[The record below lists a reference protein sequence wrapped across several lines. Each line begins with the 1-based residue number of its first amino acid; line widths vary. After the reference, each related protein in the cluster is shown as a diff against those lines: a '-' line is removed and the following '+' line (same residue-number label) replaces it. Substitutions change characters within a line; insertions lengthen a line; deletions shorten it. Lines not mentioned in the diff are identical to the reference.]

1 MTWRFASVFAA
12 LFVLGGLCCFPIHGQ
27 IPEEV
32 EVRKVATGLRFPD
45 GLAWSR
51 DGFLAIADVLK
62 REIYRLDP
70 DQQPKP
76 TQQDANG
83 AQGLAYDTQSRLY
96 ICEAETRKLVRL
108 DKRGK
113 VETLAESFEG
123 KKLNSPNDVTV
134 RRDGNVYF
142 TDPAFASAIDRREL
156 SFNGVYRVSPKGELE
171 AIARWQTRPN
181 GVALSADGKTLFVTD
196 ADRHAV
202 VAFDLDSKG
211 MATNQRDFVK
221 GIVGVPA
228 GLRLDAAG
236 RLFVGAQ
243 GLAIYTPA
251 GKLLRTL
258 LSSERVTNCTFGDT
272 DLESLYI
279 ATPKNVYRVRIG
291 VKGALQ
297 Y

>member
-1 MTWRFASVFAA
+1 M
-12 LFVLGGLCCFPIHGQ
+12 
-27 IPEEV
+27 PEEV
-32 EVRKVATGLRFPD
+32 EVRKVATGLRYPD
-45 GLAWSR
+45 GLAWSH

-70 DQQPKP
+70 NQMPKP

-96 ICEAETRKLVRL
+96 ICEAGTRALVRL
-108 DKRGK
+108 DKKGN
-113 VETLAESFEG
+113 VETLAGSFEG

-142 TDPAFASAIDRREL
+142 TDPAFAGAIDHREL
-156 SFNGVYRVSPKGELE
+156 SFNGVFHVSPKGELD

-181 GVALSADGKTLFVTD
+181 GIALSADGKMLLVTD

-211 MATNQRDFVK
+211 AAANQRDLIK
-221 GIVGVPA
+221 GIAGVPA

-236 RLFVGAQ
+236 RIYVGAQ

-251 GKLLRTL
+251 GKLVRTL
-258 LSSERVTNCTFGDT
+258 MSSERVTNCTFGDA

-279 ATPKNVYRVRIG
+279 STPKTVYRIRIG